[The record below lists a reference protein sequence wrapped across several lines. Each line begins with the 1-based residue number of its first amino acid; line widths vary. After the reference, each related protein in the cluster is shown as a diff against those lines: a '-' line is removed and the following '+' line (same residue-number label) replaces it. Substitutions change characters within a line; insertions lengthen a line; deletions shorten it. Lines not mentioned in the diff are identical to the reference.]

1 MRLPGLNDAILMGCQ
16 RVMPGCL
23 GMLSA
28 ILMTLLAIFYA
39 IVSR

>member
-1 MRLPGLNDAILMGCQ
+1 MKLPGLNDAILQGCQ

-28 ILMTLLAIFYA
+28 ILMALLAIFYGIA
-39 IVSR
+39 SR